1 MVFCTTP
8 FLFVLLAFELVKI
21 VHIVVIMLNIAW
33 EIIFIQFRGQ
43 GMNNYKNIQNFLDH
57 AYNSQNMING
67 LLFLKGLLMLKNI
80 WKMYCS

>member
-1 MVFCTTP
+1 MVFCATP

-57 AYNSQNMING
+57 AYNSQKYDKWIAISKRAFDVQKYMENV
-67 LLFLKGLLMLKNI
+67 L
-80 WKMYCS
+80 